1 MALNTIGSIS
11 IHIVESLSVPTG
23 ISGNMVEIVDMARQH
38 VSNYTGQD
46 IGSNSIDAKYQPA
59 IVNLAKADTIDF
71 ISANEDAGN
80 VRLDE
85 LTVGDIDTK
94 VVSQAYRDMA
104 ENYLKSLGRGYGTF
118 KKTLV

>member
-85 LTVGDIDTK
+85 LTVGDSDTK